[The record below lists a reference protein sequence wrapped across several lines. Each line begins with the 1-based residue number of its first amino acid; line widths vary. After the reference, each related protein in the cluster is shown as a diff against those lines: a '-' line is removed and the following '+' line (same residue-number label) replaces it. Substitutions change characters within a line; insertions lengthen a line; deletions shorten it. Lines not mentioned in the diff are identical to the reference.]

1 MKLPRVM
8 GFQRGLAPFGGVQR
22 QSLWA
27 GPGGSPAEDS
37 KGGSAPFGEVREMK
51 CVIFAGRPVSKGLR
65 AWWKDADCIIAADA
79 GWEHTRRLGLAPDLF
94 LGDFDSAA
102 LPPEGAV
109 LALPAEKDDTDT
121 HFAARE
127 ALRRGSAEVVILG
140 GLGGRLDHTLA
151 NCQTLRFLAENGV
164 RAVLADE
171 ENEVMALVPGTYTF
185 PRREGWYLSVFS
197 AGEAAEG
204 VTLEG
209 VKYPLRDYTL
219 TNSFPIGVSNEF
231 AEEEAVVRFSRG
243 SLLLVFSRMEKKA

>member
-1 MKLPRVM
+1 M
-8 GFQRGLAPFGGVQR
+8 
-22 QSLWA
+22 
-27 GPGGSPAEDS
+27 
-37 KGGSAPFGEVREMK
+37 
-51 CVIFAGRPVSKGLR
+51 
-65 AWWKDADCIIAADA
+65 
-79 GWEHTRRLGLAPDLF
+79 
-94 LGDFDSAA
+94 
-102 LPPEGAV
+102 
-109 LALPAEKDDTDT
+109 
-121 HFAARE
+121 
-127 ALRRGSAEVVILG
+127 
-140 GLGGRLDHTLA
+140 
-151 NCQTLRFLAENGV
+151 

-197 AGEAAEG
+197 AGEA